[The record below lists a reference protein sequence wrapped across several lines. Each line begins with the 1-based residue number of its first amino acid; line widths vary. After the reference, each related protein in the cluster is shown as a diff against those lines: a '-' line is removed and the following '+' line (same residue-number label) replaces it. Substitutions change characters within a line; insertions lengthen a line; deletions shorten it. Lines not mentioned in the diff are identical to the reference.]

1 MLLRQWIC
9 ERVLAVGFTKVNIN
23 RLAADCL
30 MEDKAG
36 KADRGPDGRGSWL
49 LCRAAKYRF

>member
-1 MLLRQWIC
+1 MLLGQWIC
-9 ERVLAVGFTKVNIN
+9 GRVLAVGFTKVNIN

-36 KADRGPDGRGSWL
+36 KADWDPDGRGSWL
-49 LCRAAKYRF
+49 LCCAAKYKF